1 MKQLDASELQSYAE
15 RLEPETRKS
24 IASAWLSAALDEHAS
39 IAAFSRFSLHL
50 IALGAPPQ
58 LLGAAHQAA
67 LDELEHTKLC
77 FAVYEVYAS
86 EPAAPSPLH
95 LPKDLLGPLT
105 PEAIVGAA
113 VAEGCVGETIAAH
126 EAGQLAELCEVEA
139 LQRVLKQIAQDEQ
152 KHAELAWQFVTWA
165 LSRYDASVRDAV
177 VDAFAATCVADDQSY
192 SASAEDSAYIA
203 HGIAPLKLKS
213 SLRTAAI
220 AEVITPLREA
230 LLAR

>member
-1 MKQLDASELQSYAE
+1 MKQRDLRALKPYAE
-15 RLEPETRKS
+15 RLEPKIRQS

-77 FAVYEVYAS
+77 FAVYEVYAG

-95 LPKDLLGPLT
+95 LPRDLLGPLT

-126 EAGQLAELCEVEA
+126 EAGQLAERCEIEA
-139 LQRVLKQIAQDEQ
+139 LQMVLKQIAQDEQ
-152 KHAELAWQFVTWA
+152 KHAELAWRFVTWA
-165 LSRYDASVRDAV
+165 LSKYGRSVRDAV
-177 VDAFAATCVADDQSY
+177 VDAFAATCVADDQVY
-192 SASAEDSAYIA
+192 SMHTEEIAHIA
-203 HGIAPLKLKS
+203 HGVATPKLKS
-213 SLRTAAI
+213 TLRAAAI
-220 AEVITPLREA
+220 AEVIAPLREA
-230 LLAR
+230 LLMR